1 MYLLKK
7 RTYLVL
13 FVLVIT
19 HSTVLAQRK
28 SSLIYFDE
36 QPKLT
41 WKNFRAKANKRS
53 NFQALTYSGLEL
65 SMQSDA
71 EGIHISTYAIFNPRK
86 SWTKEKKSAY
96 LLNHEQQHF
105 NLTELYARKYRAALQ
120 THKFKKSGADLFKE
134 IQTLYKNFY
143 TQMERQQKKY
153 DKESEH
159 SKNKDQQGKWDQ
171 TIQGELIELKHFS
184 DTEST
189 IPF

>member
-1 MYLLKK
+1 
-7 RTYLVL
+7 
-13 FVLVIT
+13 
-19 HSTVLAQRK
+19 
-28 SSLIYFDE
+28 
-36 QPKLT
+36 
-41 WKNFRAKANKRS
+41 
-53 NFQALTYSGLEL
+53 
-65 SMQSDA
+65 
-71 EGIHISTYAIFNPRK
+71 
-86 SWTKEKKSAY
+86 
-96 LLNHEQQHF
+96 
-105 NLTELYARKYRAALQ
+105 AALQ

-159 SKNKDQQGKWDQ
+159 SKNKDQQEKWDQ